1 MQRPLEHLRPLR
13 RRTVGS
19 VAGALALLALITGL
33 TFEGEG

>member
-1 MQRPLEHLRPLR
+1 MQALLEHLRPPP

-19 VAGALALLALITGL
+19 VAGALALLASITDL